1 MSDDSGVLSRWQELR
16 RHPAVQAAAVYV
28 GGSWALIQVADIF
41 LPNLDVVRALGIVLA
56 LGFFVVVGGA
66 WYLASRPAVEPAGD
80 DAGEVEGSERGR
92 VRRRRRRFAYTAAAA
107 LLVIGGV
114 FWWIRPNI
122 LGAVNPDAQ
131 VIAVLPFNTSGPGVE
146 LLGEGVVDLLSPN
159 LDAVGGIR
167 TVDSRTVLHRWRQRA
182 TAGGLDLDGSLGVG
196 RDVDAGSV
204 LLGSVVSVGSEVVL
218 RGELYSVRGGRL
230 AQAEARGPADSVLV
244 LVDRLAANLLREIW
258 LAREPIPNLRVAGI
272 TTEDVGAIRAYLKG
286 QQYYRASQW
295 DSALVAFQAAIAAD
309 STFALAHYRLA
320 LTYGW
325 SVRHGGFGS
334 PNARRHAELALR
346 YAARLPEK
354 ERTLVA
360 AHQLFEV
367 GDLAAHDTM
376 VRYVNRY
383 GGDPEG
389 WYMLGD
395 VRYHAQ
401 PILGLALDD
410 LLSPFDRLLELD
422 PSLAPAM
429 IHPLE
434 LSLVHND
441 SARYLGYLT
450 ALRSVADSA
459 ELARFELA
467 RLFWDQPDSLLT
479 RLEDLFH
486 ASGGLGG
493 TTLLA
498 SYQSKRLHPNV
509 FLNELAEVLGAPE
522 MIKGDMTEALGA
534 AAMLLVSLG
543 RLNEAAEVFDSL
555 WVVAPNTAGPYL
567 SILPVLAGLA
577 DTTFALRALQSMRN
591 PPPLP
596 GAERPLSYLRMLYA
610 LSQGR
615 VAEGRREGQR
625 LLADT
630 AGDRSVPNPL
640 VRAALGWADIIEGD
654 TLGGLRQLRAGLE
667 EAGYGMTAALKLG
680 QPLRFA
686 FISTLAAYPQTRAEG
701 IRRLRAGFT
710 FGDVTY
716 LAFRYLLL
724 GQALEADGDA
734 AGAVQAYSQ
743 FIRLWDQADPELQPL
758 VETARRGLERLRSER
773 TN

>member
-1 MSDDSGVLSRWQELR
+1 MSEESAVISRWKELR
-16 RHPAVQAAAVYV
+16 RHPAVQAAAVYI

-41 LPNLDVVRALGIVLA
+41 FPNLDIVRALGVVLA
-56 LGFFVVVGGA
+56 VGFIAVVGGA
-66 WYLASRPAVEPAGD
+66 WWLASRPAERTQN
-80 DAGEVEGSERGR
+80 DADEAESAARGT
-92 VRRRRRRFAYTAAAA
+92 VRRRRRRFAYTAAGS
-107 LLVIGGV
+107 LLVLGGV

-167 TVDSRTVLHRWRQRA
+167 TVDSRTVLHRWRLRA
-182 TAGGLDLDGSLGVG
+182 AGGSLDLDGSLAVG

-204 LLGSVVSVGSEVVL
+204 LLGSVVAAGSEVVL
-218 RGELYSVRGGRL
+218 RGELYSVRGSRL
-230 AQAEARGPADSVLV
+230 AQAEAQGPADSVLA
-244 LVDRLAANLLREIW
+244 LVDRLGANLLREIW
-258 LAREPIPNLRVAGI
+258 LAREPVPNLRVAGI
-272 TTEDVGAIRAYLKG
+272 TTENVDAIRAYLKG
-286 QQYYRASQW
+286 QQHYRQSQW
-295 DSALVAFQAAIAAD
+295 DSALVAFQAAVDAD

-334 PNARRHAELALR
+334 RGARRHAELALR

-383 GGDPEG
+383 DGDPEG

-434 LSLVHND
+434 LSLVHDD
-441 SARYLGYLT
+441 SARYLSYLT

-467 RLFWDQPDSLLT
+467 KLFWDRPDSLLT

-486 ASGGLGG
+486 SSANLGG

-498 SYQSKRLHPNV
+498 SYQSERLHPNV
-509 FLNELAEVLGAPE
+509 LLNEMAKFLGAPE
-522 MIKGDMTEALGA
+522 KIQRDKPEALGA

-567 SILPVLAGLA
+567 SILPVLAGFA

-596 GAERPLSYLRMLYA
+596 GAERPLTYLRMLYA
-610 LSQGR
+610 LSRGR
-615 VAEGRREGQR
+615 VAEGRRDGQR

-630 AGDRSVPNPL
+630 TGDRSVPDPL
-640 VRAALGWADIIEGD
+640 VRAANGWADIIEGD
-654 TLGGLRQLRAGLE
+654 TLGGLRELRAGIE
-667 EAGYGMTAALKLG
+667 EAGYGMNAALNMG

-686 FISTLAAYPQTRAEG
+686 FISTLAAHPQTRAEG

-716 LAFRYLLL
+716 VAIRYLLL
-724 GQALEADGDA
+724 GQALEAEGDA

-758 VETARRGLERLRSER
+758 VETARRGLERLTTER
-773 TN
+773 AN